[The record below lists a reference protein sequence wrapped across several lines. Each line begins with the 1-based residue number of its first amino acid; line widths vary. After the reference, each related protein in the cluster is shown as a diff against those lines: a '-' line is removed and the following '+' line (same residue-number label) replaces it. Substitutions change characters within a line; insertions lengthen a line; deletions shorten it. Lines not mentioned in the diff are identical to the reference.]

1 MPNVIFSIYISIC
14 RVPLLFIDFFFR
26 VCKRWREYS
35 STEMHINIYREKK
48 RENDENVICLQSEIT
63 IGNFVAKSKSS
74 FYAIDT
80 IESNFM
86 CQTRC
91 TMHNFIN
98 KSFDSFYNI
107 GQLVFNHEFVVYMWK
122 IGICLCVCIIGH
134 NINQV
139 NGFYNS
145 PFVFILW
152 ERWWWWWWCCVLY
165 FSIALHFSFRF
176 DFCAEFI
183 LLFVFLLF
191 LIWKVKKES
200 WSVKVAWH

>member
-1 MPNVIFSIYISIC
+1 MLNLVFGANLNQTDKNHRFHLCNNSQILELPLCRMLYLVYIFQFAVCLCCLSI
-14 RVPLLFIDFFFR
+14 FFFR

-107 GQLVFNHEFVVYMWK
+107 GQLVFNHEFVVYM
-122 IGICLCVCIIGH
+122 
-134 NINQV
+134 
-139 NGFYNS
+139 
-145 PFVFILW
+145 
-152 ERWWWWWWCCVLY
+152 
-165 FSIALHFSFRF
+165 
-176 DFCAEFI
+176 
-183 LLFVFLLF
+183 
-191 LIWKVKKES
+191 
-200 WSVKVAWH
+200 